1 MPIAYRRWNDI
12 KIATYK
18 AFLSSAYP
26 ITYKIPKLFQDE
38 FTKLSLD
45 SYSDN
50 EYIKWN
56 NKNHQYNW
64 EIETI
69 IGLFIGTLEGMLDF
83 ELHKWGL
90 DLTLDL
96 QVGNPNPSKQGVTSG
111 IPLILS

>member
-1 MPIAYRRWNDI
+1 MN
-12 KIATYK
+12 
-18 AFLSSAYP
+18 
-26 ITYKIPKLFQDE
+26 
-38 FTKLSLD
+38 SLD
-45 SYSDN
+45 SDSDN

-64 EIETI
+64 EIESI

-90 DLTLDL
+90 DLNLDL

-111 IPLILS
+111 IPLIEEVDTYHSIFFPSFSNIQNANELVV